1 MREGLKRAIEILDGL
16 QMKYHDKWQD
26 AIMSGNKSKVVH
38 WQAYMSALTVAAGLI
53 EKELKK

>member
-16 QMKYHDKWQD
+16 QMKYHDKLQS
-26 AIMSGNKSKVVH
+26 AIKSDDKSMVVH